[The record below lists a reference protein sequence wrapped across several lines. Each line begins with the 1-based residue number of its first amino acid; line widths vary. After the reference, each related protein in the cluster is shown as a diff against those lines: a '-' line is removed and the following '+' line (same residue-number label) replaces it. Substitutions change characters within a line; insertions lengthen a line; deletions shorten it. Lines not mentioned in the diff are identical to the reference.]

1 MSLVQHRRPGSGALL
16 AVVLGFVG
24 VHAPADVPVYVTLP
38 PAITPFAELGSPRGL
53 LNIRPLPVA
62 TDFQIGFDT
71 RAVDIRSYVRTDS
84 ALGLDSVQLW
94 QSYYGELSDYLGDAL
109 AQERRNLIRRDLI
122 GRSKYSDS
130 GKVENRY
137 ELPVKIPEWAKRL
150 GLTKPALTLTGS
162 YTLQLKAN
170 SHWTNLE
177 EQQGTANKIPDIS
190 PEQIPNIN
198 LTGNIGKF
206 VSITLTWNQ
215 DGFGANQN
223 QALQIRYAGEKPE
236 DTEDDILQEAEFG
249 LIQLAL
255 PGSSLTGYSE
265 AASGLLGV
273 KTRLRFGDLDLTMVG
288 GTQKGEQQKQHVGR
302 SARDNT
308 TLVRDR
314 DLAIGSDFFL
324 SFDHRKRW
332 IANNGN
338 EQKLTAP
345 EGLTV
350 YQRVLPQDLRAH
362 PEWTGQV
369 ITAKATSWDSLGHA
383 GYSTLAGRW
392 RRLNPA
398 TDWDYRGG
406 VLRLRRS
413 DLVGNGSA
421 LGVLWKTGPDAHSG
435 GTSDLVLLYADDHE
449 DAALRSLQLR
459 NRYRLPSVGE
469 RDRHS
474 LKIRI
479 LDLSGRR
486 KGDNSVDS
494 TGREWVK
501 VFGIA
506 DNSGNLLVDNPD
518 VFDWTSRTL
527 IMPGL
532 EPFRKFGVTGVYD
545 STRTALP
552 GLSANFGIEI
562 TSRSASDSIKIG
574 SRDYASV
581 SGSNCVDILPGSEVL
596 TLNGSTRLERGRDYD
611 VQYQT
616 GTITLLSDRARA
628 ASVDIQVDFSCTPF
642 FSLENRSV
650 FGARLEYQL
659 SQISKESV
667 LGGTFLYRKES
678 VTDLRPQLA
687 REGNQAMLW
696 GANLRL
702 TGESESVTEL
712 VNRIPLVKTSAES
725 KWRFELEGAQSWTDP
740 STEGYALVEDF
751 EGSQATNELPIS
763 AYSWSQ
769 ASPPG
774 GVPTDADYED
784 TLDYRHQGELTWS
797 SNARVLMRDIY
808 PQHDDGSSSPAR
820 MSVLQLRL
828 RPNDRSG
835 RGMSW
840 GGIMRA
846 MPSSWRDNSNTR
858 YLEVVAKPSGGGE
871 LYLDIGQISEDL
883 AVDGYAPNGKLD
895 GEELDQNGQ
904 LAAVPNDFGLDGL
917 PDTSETRK
925 GWECFGRNCQD
936 TVVGRT
942 GYVDPAGDNYHSDR
956 TSANPDHAV
965 NGTENNNTDLG
976 GGSNS
981 FFDSED
987 LDRDGSLATTNSF
1000 DRFRII
1006 LNGRNRTPF
1015 QALGNAW
1022 RLYRIPLDAIF
1033 KKKGRGANWS
1043 EVKAV
1048 RIWYGGLSPV
1058 TGANQQEDKVQIARM
1073 AMVGNQ
1079 WKGNE
1084 RLSAN
1089 DKIDTVDAT
1098 FSSNWTSLTKIVVPD
1113 SSRLNVSVIGNNTDQ
1128 GRYKAWGVP
1137 EVKDPSSEAVQ
1148 SEQSLRLA
1156 YANLHRDIGVG
1167 RIVADTGKALRYYES
1182 ARDFTLYKNLVMLV
1196 YHEVPSFLRSGD
1208 KPVRFGIQF
1217 GSGDP
1222 TNPASPYYEYSFNPV
1237 PLSCG
1242 GTDCSSGARSEA
1254 MPGNWEQN
1262 QIRIPLKSLTSLKTV
1277 RDQHGKSRDSLYRQE
1292 VGDGGH
1298 PGPTSRKDTISVFGD
1313 PSVSQVKWMRMW
1325 VRPNATEQASQEDV
1339 ATGELWVNDLRLE
1352 DPYQGIGTALRGSA
1366 QMNFADLMDVSAST
1380 EYRGGDFVPMGQ
1392 KQPELSSQ
1400 KSSARATATTSL
1412 YLQKFLPESW
1422 KAQLPVT
1429 FTITGLVDRPWAR
1442 PGSDQE
1448 LTRDG
1453 LSNITSDWWNSE
1465 MRRDSMD
1472 IANRT
1477 SRAYQ
1482 TLVVSRTLGS
1492 SWTRGRDEDE
1502 GWKPVVTNTFFARP
1516 KVNWTYT
1523 EQGTLGPDR
1532 RDSTWAHNL
1541 RLDYDFSPAPP
1552 PQFHPFGDAK
1562 SKWVPALV
1570 QNFTIQP
1577 WPTSIMAT
1585 LGDLDYLE
1593 GIHSILAPD
1602 KDSLPRNSLHDARA
1616 SLSHGING
1624 DWQVLDFLRLSMGER
1639 SSRLW
1644 DRLEEAQRF
1653 DPSTGLVDAMPYI
1666 FDWDTTHVHMP
1677 SEPEGET
1684 KRQTFGFLRNET
1696 GRNVQFGM
1704 ELTPRILPWLSTTGS
1719 FQATGS
1725 ASRESPL
1732 QRVLGRDTLEY
1743 QFWRHDHSD
1752 NFRSNLRLDV
1762 PAILRSLQ
1770 DVLPGSWGKSIDEA
1784 RQGFDR
1790 WRWTGIGVDYSVDNR
1805 ISGVRQTLDY
1815 SSTFERLD
1823 AGNLLRWQMGLGDAD
1838 NIRGPLDIITGSRSK
1853 SGLGQ
1858 YRPSRLEDPAIYNSR
1873 SDTLRQEAA
1882 VDRTSMVNTR
1892 SYRVSG
1898 NSDFTVP
1905 GLLLS
1910 VHPSLA
1916 YQISWDERWSI
1927 PWNVD
1932 TTKTWPQI
1940 TVSADLANFAGR
1952 VPFLVKWFESATANH
1967 STTWELSQQI
1977 HPHIQNAD
1985 VDNYTWRWQPL
1996 VGLQLKTKGNWSFED
2011 RTNFSRTRSLNHLKR
2026 PLPQEGNRPEGA
2038 CPDNL
2043 GLPYFYS
2050 DPALTL
2056 ARCFQF
2062 GGTSEDRSYE
2072 VGNEGTATYRIQTKR
2087 GIQIFKWF
2095 LKLDND
2101 LVITFKAGWTK
2112 SWKEKEA
2119 VDLETFEPYPA
2130 QTLDEVTTVYGGSN
2144 ASYSFTSRLVA
2155 NFDASYKRTERKAQ
2169 EDNNGATVIANEIQA
2184 LASLQYKF

>member
-1 MSLVQHRRPGSGALL
+1 M
-16 AVVLGFVG
+16 
-24 VHAPADVPVYVTLP
+24 
-38 PAITPFAELGSPRGL
+38 
-53 LNIRPLPVA
+53 NIRSTPV
-62 TDFQIGFDT
+62 TTEYQIGFDT
-71 RAVDIRSYVRTDS
+71 RAVDIRSFVRMDS
-84 ALGLDSVQLW
+84 TLGLDSIQLW
-94 QSYYGELSDYLGDAL
+94 QGYYGELSDYLTDVL
-109 AQERRNLIRRDLI
+109 AQEQRRLVRRELV
-122 GRSKYSDS
+122 GQSKFSDS

-150 GLTKPALTLTGS
+150 GLTKPALTLAGS

-177 EQQGTANKIPDIS
+177 EQQGTANKVPDFS

-206 VSITLTWNQ
+206 VSISLTWNQ
-215 DGFGANQN
+215 EGFGATQN

-265 AASGLLGV
+265 AASGLLGI
-273 KTRLRFGDLDLTMVG
+273 KTRMRFGDLDLTLVG

-302 SARDNT
+302 TARDNT

-314 DLAIGSDFFL
+314 DLVLGSDFFL
-324 SFDHRKRW
+324 SYDHRKNW
-332 IANNGN
+332 IAFNGDN
-338 EQKLTAP
+338 RKLAKP
-345 EGLTV
+345 VSLEV
-350 YQRVLPQDLRAH
+350 WQRILPQDLRAH
-362 PEWTGQV
+362 PEWTSIV
-369 ITAKATSWDSLGHA
+369 KRAKATSWDSLGRA
-383 GYSTLAGRW
+383 GFSTLDSRW
-392 RRLNPA
+392 RKLNES
-398 TDWDYRGG
+398 TEWVYQGG
-406 VLRLRRS
+406 VLRLLRS

-421 LGVLWKTGPDAHSG
+421 LAAKWTGAAGAHTGS
-435 GTSDLVLLYADDHE
+435 SEDMVLLFADDHE

-459 NRYRLPSVGE
+459 NRYRLPSIGE
-469 RDRHS
+469 RDRRN
-474 LKIRI
+474 LKVRI
-479 LDLSGRR
+479 LDLSGR
-486 KGDNSVDS
+486 KTGDNSVDS
-494 TGREWVK
+494 TGREWSK
-501 VFGIA
+501 VFGIT
-506 DNSGNLLVDNPD
+506 DESGNLLVDNTD
-518 VFDWTSRTL
+518 IFDWGARTL
-527 IMPGL
+527 NLPGL
-532 EPFRKFGVTGVYD
+532 EPFRKYGMTGIYD

-552 GLSANFGIEI
+552 GLSPHFGIEI
-562 TSRSASDSIKIG
+562 TSKSASDSIKIG

-596 TLNGSTRLERGRDYD
+596 TLNGSTRLEKGKDYD

-628 ASVDIQVDFSCTPF
+628 ASADIQVDFSCTPF

-702 TGESESVTEL
+702 TGESESMTEI
-712 VNRIPLVKTSAES
+712 VNKVPLVKSTAES
-725 KWRFELEGAQSWTDP
+725 KWRLELEGAQSWTDP
-740 STEGYALVEDF
+740 SLDGYALVEDF
-751 EGSQATNELPIS
+751 EGSQVTNELPIS

-769 ASPPG
+769 ATPPG
-774 GVPTDADYED
+774 GVPLDADYED
-784 TLDYRHQGELTWS
+784 TLDYRHQGEFTWS
-797 SNARVLMRDIY
+797 SNSRVLMRDVY

-883 AVDGYAPNGKLD
+883 SIGGEAPDGALQ
-895 GEELDQNGQ
+895 GEDLLNGQ
-904 LAAVPNDFGLDGL
+904 PTGVPQNDFGLDGRQ
-917 PDTSETRK
+917 DTTESRR

-936 TVVGRT
+936 TLIGRI
-942 GYVDPAGDNYHSDR
+942 GYVDPAGDNYHADR

-976 GGSNS
+976 GGANTY
-981 FFDSED
+981 FDSED

-1015 QALGNAW
+1015 QSLGNAW
-1022 RLYRIPLDAIF
+1022 RLYRIPLDGLF

-1043 EVKAV
+1043 EVRAV
-1048 RIWYGGLSPV
+1048 RVWYGALTPA

-1089 DKIDTVDAT
+1089 DHIDTVDAT
-1098 FSSNWTSLTKIVVPD
+1098 YSANWTSLTKIVTPD

-1148 SEQSLRLA
+1148 SEQSLRLT
-1156 YANLHRDIGVG
+1156 YANLHRGIGLG
-1167 RIVADTGKALRYYES
+1167 GIVADTGKALRYYES
-1182 ARDFTLYKNLVMLV
+1182 PRDFTLYKNLVMLV
-1196 YHEVPSFLRSGD
+1196 YHEVPSVLRAGE
-1208 KPVRFGIQF
+1208 KPVRFGVQF

-1237 PLSCG
+1237 PLACG
-1242 GTDCSSGARSEA
+1242 GTDCSAQQRADAIPS
-1254 MPGNWEQN
+1254 NWEQN
-1262 QIRIPLKSLTSLKTV
+1262 QIRIPLASLTSLKTK
-1277 RDQHGKSRDSLYRQE
+1277 RDAQGRGKDSLFKLE
-1292 VGDGGH
+1292 WGEGSH
-1298 PGPTSRKDTISVFGD
+1298 SGPSSRKDTISVYGD

-1325 VRPNATEQASQEDV
+1325 VRPNNTDAASQEEI
-1339 ATGELWVNDLRLE
+1339 ASGELWVNDLRLE
-1352 DPYQGIGTALRGSA
+1352 DPHQGIGTALRGSA

-1422 KAQLPVT
+1422 KAQLPVS

-1453 LSNITSDWWNSE
+1453 LSNITSDWWNSD
-1465 MRRDSMD
+1465 MRRDSAD

-1492 SWTRGRDEDE
+1492 SWSRGRDEE
-1502 GWKPVVTNTFFARP
+1502 SGLKPILTNTFFARP

-1552 PQFHPFGDAK
+1552 PQYRPFSEAK
-1562 SKWVPALV
+1562 GKWVPSLV
-1570 QNFTIQP
+1570 ENLTIQP
-1577 WPTSIMAT
+1577 WPATITST

-1602 KDSLPRNSLHDARA
+1602 KDSLPRNTSHDARA

-1624 DWQVLDFLRLSMGER
+1624 DWQLLDFLRLTMGER

-1644 DRLEEAQRF
+1644 DRREEAQRF
-1653 DPSTGLVDAMPYI
+1653 DPSTGLVEAMPYI
-1666 FDWDTTHVHMP
+1666 LDWDTTRVRL
-1677 SEPEGET
+1677 EPVDGGET
-1684 KRQTFGFLRNET
+1684 KRQTFGFLRNE
-1696 GRNVQFGM
+1696 GARSVQFGI
-1704 ELTPRILPWLSTTGS
+1704 ELNPRILPWLSTTGS
-1719 FQATGS
+1719 FQANAS
-1725 ASRESPL
+1725 ANRESPL
-1732 QRVLGRDTLEY
+1732 QRVVGRDTVQF
-1743 QFWRHDHSD
+1743 QFWRHDHTD
-1752 NFRSNLRLDV
+1752 NFRSNMRLDV
-1762 PAILRSLQ
+1762 PAILQSVRG
-1770 DVLPGSWGKSIDEA
+1770 VLPDDWGKSIDEV
-1784 RQGFDR
+1784 RQGLDR
-1790 WRWTGIGVDYSVDNR
+1790 WRWTGFGVDYSVDDR

-1815 SSTFERLD
+1815 SSAMERLD
-1823 AGNLLRWQMGLGDAD
+1823 AGSLLRWQMGLGDAD

-1858 YRPSRLEDPAIYNSR
+1858 YRPSRLDNPADYPGVADLTDR
-1873 SDTLRQEAA
+1873 EAPA
-1882 VDRTSMVNTR
+1882 DRTAMVNTR

-1916 YQISWDERWSI
+1916 YQISWDERWSV

-1977 HPHIQNAD
+1977 HPHLQSAD

-2026 PLPQEGNRPEGA
+2026 PLPSDGVRKEGA
-2038 CPDNL
+2038 CPESM
-2043 GLPYFYS
+2043 GLPIFYS
-2050 DPALTL
+2050 DPAINF
-2056 ARCFQF
+2056 ARCFEI

-2119 VDLETFEPYPA
+2119 VDLGTFEPVDA

-2144 ASYSFTSRLVA
+2144 ASYNFTSRLVA

-2169 EDNNGATVIANEIQA
+2169 EDNNGATVITNEIQG

>member
-1 MSLVQHRRPGSGALL
+1 L
-16 AVVLGFVG
+16 AVVFAFVG
-24 VHAPADVPVYVTLP
+24 VQTPADVPEYATLP
-38 PAITPFAELGSPRGL
+38 AAITPFAEIGSPRGL
-53 LNIRPLPVA
+53 MRLKTIPVS
-62 TDFQIGFDT
+62 TDYQIGFDT
-71 RAVDIRSYVRTDS
+71 RSVDIKSYVRSDS
-84 ALGLDSVQLW
+84 TLGLDSIPLW
-94 QSYYGELSDYLGDAL
+94 QGYYGELSDYLSDML
-109 AQERRNLIRRDLI
+109 AQERRRLVRRELV
-122 GRSKYSDS
+122 GNPKYNDS
-130 GKVENRY
+130 GAVANRY

-150 GLTKPALTLTGS
+150 GLSKPALTLAGS

-177 EQQGTANKIPDIS
+177 EQQGTANKIPDFS
-190 PEQIPNIN
+190 PEQIPNLN

-206 VSITLTWNQ
+206 VSISLTWNNE
-215 DGFGANQN
+215 GFGASQN

-265 AASGLLGV
+265 AASGLLGL
-273 KTRLRFGDLDLTMVG
+273 KARMRFGDLDLTLVG

-302 SARDNT
+302 TARDNT

-314 DLAIGSDFFL
+314 DLVLGSDFFL
-324 SFDHRKRW
+324 SWNHRKNW
-332 IANNGN
+332 IANSSNIQRLSEPSN
-338 EQKLTAP
+338 LQ
-345 EGLTV
+345 V
-350 YQRVLPQDLRAH
+350 YQRILPQDLRAH
-362 PEWTGQV
+362 PEWVSQV
-369 ITAKATSWDSLGHA
+369 ITAKATSWDSLGRV
-383 GYSTLAGRW
+383 GFSTLPGRW
-392 RRLNPA
+392 RQLNPT
-398 TDWDYRGG
+398 TDWEYRGG
-406 VLRLRRS
+406 ILRLRRS

-421 LGVLWKTGPDAHSG
+421 LAVRWTATNRAEHSG
-435 GTSDLVLLYADDHE
+435 TTSDLVLVYADDHE
-449 DAALRSLQLR
+449 DANLRALQLR

-469 RDRHS
+469 RDRRN

-486 KGDNSVDS
+486 TGDNSVDS

-501 VFGIA
+501 AFGIA
-506 DNSGNLLVDNPD
+506 DESGNLLVDNTD
-518 VFDWTSRTL
+518 IFDWGARTL
-527 IMPGL
+527 ILPGL
-532 EPFRKFGVTGVYD
+532 EPFRKFGATGIYD

-552 GLSANFGIEI
+552 SLSPRFGIEI
-562 TSRSASDSIKIG
+562 TSKSTSDSIKIG

-596 TLNGSTRLERGRDYD
+596 TLNGSTRLERGKDYD

-628 ASVDIQVDFSCTPF
+628 ASADIQVDFSCTPF

-702 TGESESVTEL
+702 TGESETVTEL
-712 VNRIPLVKTSAES
+712 VNKVPLVKTNAES
-725 KWRFELEGAQSWTDP
+725 KWRLELEGAQSWTDP
-740 STEGYALVEDF
+740 SLDGYALVEDF
-751 EGSQATNELPIS
+751 EGSQLTNELPIS
-763 AYSWSQ
+763 AYSWSK

-774 GVPTDADYED
+774 GVLTDVDYED
-784 TLDYRHQGELTWS
+784 SLDYRHQGEFTWS
-797 SNARVLMRDIY
+797 SNSRVLMREVY
-808 PQHDDGSSSPAR
+808 PQHDDGSASPAR
-820 MSVLQLRL
+820 MSLLQLRL

-858 YLEVVAKPSGGGE
+858 YIEVVAKPSGGGE
-871 LYLDIGQISEDL
+871 LYLDVGQISEDL
-883 AVDGYAPNGKLD
+883 SINGEAPDQALQ
-895 GEELDQNGQ
+895 GEDLLNGQ
-904 LAAVPNDFGLDGL
+904 PTGVPQNDFGLDGS
-917 PDTSETRK
+917 PDSVETRR
-925 GWECFGRNCQD
+925 GWQCFGRNCQD
-936 TVVGRT
+936 TVIDKN
-942 GYVDPAGDNYHSDR
+942 GYVDPAGDNYHPDR
-956 TSANPDHAV
+956 TSANPDPAV
-965 NGTENNNTDLG
+965 NGTEANNTDLG
-976 GGSNS
+976 GGANT

-987 LDRDGSLATTNSF
+987 LDRDGSLSTANNF

-1015 QALGNAW
+1015 QALGGAW
-1022 RLYRIPLDAIF
+1022 RLYRIPVDEVF

-1043 EVKAV
+1043 EIKTV
-1048 RIWYGGLSPV
+1048 RLWYGGLNPS
-1058 TGANQQEDKVQIARM
+1058 TGANQQEDKIQIARM
-1073 AMVGNQ
+1073 ALVGNQ

-1084 RLSAN
+1084 RLVLN
-1089 DKIDTVDAT
+1089 DSVKIVDST
-1098 FSSNWTSLTKIVVPD
+1098 FSANWTSLTKIVLED
-1113 SSRLNVSVIGNNTDQ
+1113 SARLNVSVIGNNTDQ

-1137 EVKDPSSEAVQ
+1137 EVKDPSSEALQ
-1148 SEQSLRLA
+1148 SEQSLRLT
-1156 YANLHRDIGVG
+1156 YANLHRNIGTNG
-1167 RIVADTGKALRYYES
+1167 IDPDTGKALRYYES
-1182 ARDFTLYKNLVMLV
+1182 PRDFTLYKNLVLLV
-1196 YHEVPSFLRSGD
+1196 YHEVPSYLRSGAR
-1208 KPVRFGIQF
+1208 PVRFGVQF

-1237 PLSCG
+1237 PLACG
-1242 GTDCSSGARSEA
+1242 GTDCSPQQRMDAIPS
-1254 MPGNWEQN
+1254 NWEQN
-1262 QIRIPLKSLTSLKTV
+1262 QIRIPLSALTSLKTK
-1277 RDQHGKSRDSLYRQE
+1277 RDAQGKGQDSLFRQE
-1292 VGDGGH
+1292 LGAGGH
-1298 PGPTSRKDTISVFGD
+1298 PGPDSRKDEIAVYGD

-1325 VRPNATEQASQEDV
+1325 VRPNNLEGAQDELA
-1339 ATGELWVNDLRLE
+1339 AGEIWVNDLRLE
-1352 DPYQGIGTALRGSA
+1352 DPQQGIGTALRGSA

-1422 KAQLPVT
+1422 KAQLPVS
-1429 FTITGLVDRPWAR
+1429 FTITGAVDRPWAR

-1453 LSNITSDWWNSE
+1453 LSDITSDWWDSD
-1465 MRRDSMD
+1465 MRRDSTD

-1492 SWTRGRDEDE
+1492 SWTRARNEEAGFR
-1502 GWKPVVTNTFFARP
+1502 PFLTNTFFARP

-1541 RLDYDFSPAPP
+1541 RLDYDFSPPPP
-1552 PQFHPFGDAK
+1552 PQFRPFGEAK
-1562 SKWVPALV
+1562 GKWVPSLV
-1570 QNFTIQP
+1570 ENLTIQP
-1577 WPTSIMAT
+1577 WPSAITST

-1593 GIHSILAPD
+1593 GVHSILAPD
-1602 KDSLPRNSLHDARA
+1602 KDSLPRNTSHDARA
-1616 SLSHGING
+1616 SLAHGINA
-1624 DWQVLDFLRLSMGER
+1624 DWQLLDFLRLTMGER
-1639 SSRLW
+1639 SNRLW
-1644 DRLEEAQRF
+1644 DKLDEAQRF

-1666 FDWDTTHVHMP
+1666 FDWDTTQVHAP
-1677 SEPEGET
+1677 SDEGGESR
-1684 KRQTFGFLRNET
+1684 RQTFGFLRNEGART
-1696 GRNVQFGM
+1696 VQFGM
-1704 ELTPRILPWLSTTGS
+1704 ELNPRILSWLSTTGS
-1719 FQATGS
+1719 FQANAS
-1725 ASRESPL
+1725 ANRESPL
-1732 QRVLGRDTLEY
+1732 VRVVDRDTVSM

-1752 NFRSNLRLDV
+1752 NFRANLRLDV
-1762 PAILRSLQ
+1762 PQLLVMSRNL
-1770 DVLPGSWGKSIDEA
+1770 LPDSWGKSLDEV

-1790 WRWTGIGVDYSVDNR
+1790 WRWTGFGVDYSVDDR

-1815 SSTFERLD
+1815 SSSMERLD
-1823 AGNLLRWQMGLGDAD
+1823 AGSLLRWQMGLGDAQT
-1838 NIRGPLDIITGSRSK
+1838 IRGPLDIVTGSRSK

-1858 YRPSRLEDPAIYNSR
+1858 YRPSRLENPATYPGM
-1873 SDTLRQEAA
+1873 SDTTSAESA
-1882 VDRTSMVNTR
+1882 VDRSSMVNTR

-1916 YQISWDERWSI
+1916 YQISWDERWAI

-1940 TVSADLANFAGR
+1940 TVSADLANFAHR
-1952 VPFLVKWFESATANH
+1952 VPFLTKWFESATANH

-1977 HPHIQNAD
+1977 HPHLQSAD

-1996 VGLQLKTKGNWSFED
+1996 VGLQLKTKGNWTFAD
-2011 RTNFSRTRSLNHLKR
+2011 QTNFSRTRSLNHLKR
-2026 PLPQEGNRPEGA
+2026 PLPGDGTRPEGA
-2038 CPDNL
+2038 CPESM

-2050 DPALTL
+2050 DPSLSL
-2056 ARCFQF
+2056 ARCFEV

-2072 VGNEGTATYRIQTKR
+2072 MGNEGTATYRIQTKR
-2087 GIQIFKWF
+2087 GIQIFRWF

-2101 LVITFKAGWTK
+2101 LVVTFKAGWTK

-2119 VDLETFEPYPA
+2119 VDLGTFEPVEA
-2130 QTLDEVTTVYGGSN
+2130 QTLDDVTTVYGGSN
-2144 ASYSFTSRLVA
+2144 ASYNFTSRLVA

-2169 EDNNGATVIANEIQA
+2169 EDNNGATVITSEILG

>member
-1 MSLVQHRRPGSGALL
+1 MSLRTN
-16 AVVLGFVG
+16 
-24 VHAPADVPVYVTLP
+24 PVTTEY
-38 PAITPFAELGSPRGL
+38 
-53 LNIRPLPVA
+53 
-62 TDFQIGFDT
+62 QIGFDT
-71 RAVDIRSYVRTDS
+71 RAVDIRSYVRMDS
-84 ALGLDSVQLW
+84 TLGLDSIQLW
-94 QSYYGELSDYLGDAL
+94 QGYYGELSDYLGDML
-109 AQERRNLIRRDLI
+109 AQEHRRLVRRELV
-122 GRSKYSDS
+122 GQSKFSDS
-130 GKVENRY
+130 GRVETRY

-177 EQQGTANKIPDIS
+177 EQQGTANKIPDFS

-206 VSITLTWNQ
+206 VSISLTWNQ
-215 DGFGANQN
+215 EGFGATQN

-236 DTEDDILQEAEFG
+236 DTEDDILQEAEAG

-265 AASGLLGV
+265 AATGVLGL
-273 KTRLRFGDLDLTMVG
+273 KARLRFGDLDLTMVG

-308 TLVRDR
+308 TLLRDR
-314 DLAIGSDFFL
+314 DLVLGTDFFL
-324 SFDHRKRW
+324 SFEHRKRW

-338 EQKLTAP
+338 NEKLAP
-345 EGLTV
+345 PNGLEV
-350 YQRVLPQDLRAH
+350 YQRILPQDLRAH
-362 PEWTGQV
+362 PEWAKQV
-369 ITAKATSWDSLGHA
+369 RPAKATSWDSLGRA
-383 GYSTLAGRW
+383 GFVTLPGRW
-392 RRLNPA
+392 RLLDAN
-398 TDWDYRGG
+398 TEWGYQGG
-406 VLRLRRS
+406 VLRLRRP

-421 LGVLWKTGPDAHSG
+421 LAVKWAPGEGAHTGTP
-435 GTSDLVLLYADDHE
+435 TDLVLLYADDHE

-459 NRYRLPSVGE
+459 NRYRLPSIGE
-469 RDRHS
+469 RDRRN

-479 LDLSGRR
+479 LDLSGVRT
-486 KGDNSVDS
+486 GDNSVDS
-494 TGREWVK
+494 TGREWAK
-501 VFGIA
+501 TFGIA
-506 DNSGNLLVDNPD
+506 DESGNLLVDNTD
-518 VFDWTSRTL
+518 IFDWGARTL
-527 IMPGL
+527 NLPGL
-532 EPFRKFGVTGVYD
+532 EPFRKFGNAGIYD

-552 GLSANFGIEI
+552 GLSPRFGIEI
-562 TSRSASDSIKIG
+562 TSKSASDSIKIG

-581 SGSNCVDILPGSEVL
+581 SGSNCVDILSGSEVL
-596 TLNGSTRLERGRDYD
+596 TLNGSTRLEKGKDYD

-628 ASVDIQVDFSCTPF
+628 ASADIQVDFSCTPF

-702 TGESESVTEL
+702 TGESESLTEL
-712 VNRIPLVKTSAES
+712 VNKVPLVKTTAES
-725 KWRFELEGAQSWTDP
+725 KWRLELEGAQSWTDP
-740 STEGYALVEDF
+740 SLDGYALVEDF
-751 EGSQATNELPIS
+751 EGSQVTNELPIS
-763 AYSWSQ
+763 SYSWSQ

-774 GVPTDADYED
+774 GVSTDVDFED
-784 TLDYRHQGELTWS
+784 TLDYRHQGEMTWS
-797 SNARVLMRDIY
+797 SNARVLMRDVY
-808 PQHDDGSSSPAR
+808 PQHDDGSSTPAR

-871 LYLDIGQISEDL
+871 LFLDIGQMSEDL
-883 AVDGYAPNGKLD
+883 SVNGEAPNGALD
-895 GEELDQNGQ
+895 GEDLLNG
-904 LAAVPNDFGLDGL
+904 LPTGVPQNDFGIDGMKDSL
-917 PDTSETRK
+917 ETRR

-936 TVVGRT
+936 TLISA
-942 GYVDPAGDNYHSDR
+942 GYVDPAGDNYHADR
-956 TSANPDHAV
+956 TSANPDRAV
-965 NGTENNNTDLG
+965 NGAENNNTDLG
-976 GGSNS
+976 GGANTY
-981 FFDSED
+981 FDSED
-987 LDRDGSLATTNSF
+987 LDRDGSLALANSF
-1000 DRFRII
+1000 DRFRIV
-1006 LNGRNRTPF
+1006 LNGKNRTPF

-1022 RLYRIPLDAIF
+1022 RLYRIPLDEVF

-1043 EVKAV
+1043 EVRAV
-1048 RIWYGGLSPV
+1048 RVWFGGLTPS

-1079 WKGNE
+1079 WKGSE

-1089 DKIDTVDAT
+1089 DDIDTVDAT
-1098 FSSNWTSLTKIVVPD
+1098 YSANWTSLTKIVTPD

-1137 EVKDPSSEAVQ
+1137 QVKDPSSEALQ

-1156 YANLHRDIGVG
+1156 YANLHRGIGIG
-1167 RIVADTGKALRYYES
+1167 RIVADSGKALRYYES
-1182 ARDFTLYKNLVMLV
+1182 PRDFTLYKNLVMLV
-1196 YHEVPSFLRSGD
+1196 YHEVPSVLRTGD
-1208 KPVRFGIQF
+1208 KPVRFGVQF

-1237 PLSCG
+1237 PLACG
-1242 GTDCSSGARSEA
+1242 GVDCSAQQRAEA

-1262 QIRIPLKSLTSLKTV
+1262 QIRIPLNTLTSLKTK
-1277 RDQHGKSRDSLYRQE
+1277 RDAQGKGRDSIYRQE
-1292 VGDGGH
+1292 LGIELHSGSD
-1298 PGPTSRKDTISVFGD
+1298 SRKDTISVYGD

-1325 VRPNATEQASQEDV
+1325 VRPNNTETAAQDEI

-1352 DPYQGIGTALRGSA
+1352 DPHQGIGTALRGSA

-1412 YLQKFLPESW
+1412 FLQKFLPESW
-1422 KAQLPVT
+1422 RAQLPVS

-1442 PGSDQE
+1442 PGSDQA
-1448 LTRDG
+1448 LSRDG
-1453 LSNITSDWWNSE
+1453 LSDITSDWWDSD
-1465 MRRDSMD
+1465 MRRDSAD

-1482 TLVVSRTLGS
+1482 TLVVTRSLGS
-1492 SWTRGRDEDE
+1492 SWSRGRDEE
-1502 GWKPVVTNTFFARP
+1502 SGLKPILTNAFFARP

-1532 RDSTWAHNL
+1532 RDTTWAHNL

-1552 PQFHPFGDAK
+1552 PQWRPFGEAK
-1562 SKWVPALV
+1562 SKWVPSLV
-1570 QNFTIQP
+1570 ENFTIQP
-1577 WPTSIMAT
+1577 WPATITST

-1593 GIHSILAPD
+1593 GVHSILAPD
-1602 KDSLPRNSLHDARA
+1602 KDSLPRYSSHDARA
-1616 SLSHGING
+1616 SLTHGING
-1624 DWQVLDFLRLSMGER
+1624 DWQLFDFLRLTMGER

-1644 DRLEEAQRF
+1644 DRREEAQRF
-1653 DPSTGLVDAMPYI
+1653 DPSTGLADAMPYI
-1666 FDWDTTHVHMP
+1666 FDWDTTRVRSP
-1677 SEPEGET
+1677 SEEGGES
-1684 KRQTFGFLRNET
+1684 KRQGFGFLRNE
-1696 GRNVQFGM
+1696 GARSVQFGI
-1704 ELTPRILPWLSTTGS
+1704 ELNPRILPWLSTTGS
-1719 FQATGS
+1719 FQSNAS
-1725 ASRESPL
+1725 ANRESPL
-1732 QRVLGRDTLEY
+1732 QRVVAGDSVLIQY
-1743 QFWRHDHSD
+1743 WRHDHSD
-1752 NFRSNLRLDV
+1752 NFRSSLRLDV
-1762 PAILRSLQ
+1762 PAILQSVRG
-1770 DVLPGSWGKSIDEA
+1770 VLPDAWGKSLDEV
-1784 RQGFDR
+1784 RQGLDR
-1790 WRWTGIGVDYSVDNR
+1790 WRWTGFGVEYSVDDR
-1805 ISGVRQTLDY
+1805 ISGVRQSLGY
-1815 SSTFERLD
+1815 SSAVERLE
-1823 AGNLLRWQMGLGDAD
+1823 AGSLLRWQMGLGDAD
-1838 NIRGPLDIITGSRSK
+1838 FIRGPLDIVTGSRSK

-1858 YRPSRLEDPAIYNSR
+1858 YQPSRLDHPSTYPRDNSTETI
-1873 SDTLRQEAA
+1873 SSPQDAY
-1882 VDRTSMVNTR
+1882 VDRSSMVNTR

-1898 NSDFTVP
+1898 NSDFTIP

-1916 YQISWDERWSI
+1916 YQISWDERWMS

-1952 VPFLVKWFESATANH
+1952 VPFLVKWFESATVNH

-1977 HPHIQNAD
+1977 HPHLLNAD

-1996 VGLQLKTKGNWSFED
+1996 VGLQMKTKGNWSFED
-2011 RTNFSRTRSLNHLKR
+2011 RTNFARTRSVNNLKR
-2026 PLPQEGNRPEGA
+2026 PLGADGARPEGV
-2038 CPDNL
+2038 CPESM
-2043 GLPYFYS
+2043 GLPAYYS
-2050 DPALTL
+2050 DPTVTRDL
-2056 ARCFQF
+2056 CFEF

-2072 VGNEGTATYRIQTKR
+2072 MGNEGTATYRFQTKR
-2087 GIQIFKWF
+2087 GIQLFRWF

-2101 LVITFKAGWTK
+2101 LVVTFKAGWTK

-2119 VDLETFEPYPA
+2119 VDPLTFEPVEA

-2144 ASYSFTSRLVA
+2144 ASYNFTSRLVA

-2169 EDNNGATVIANEIQA
+2169 EDNNGAMVITNEIQG